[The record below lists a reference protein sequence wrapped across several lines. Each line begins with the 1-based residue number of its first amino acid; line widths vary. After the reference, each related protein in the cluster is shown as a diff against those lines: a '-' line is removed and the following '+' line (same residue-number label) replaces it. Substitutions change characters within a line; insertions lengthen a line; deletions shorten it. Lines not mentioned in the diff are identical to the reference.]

1 MGIAPKKRTRIQ
13 AENESRIVAS
23 ALDIF
28 AQYGYRGATV
38 DKIADATGGVSS
50 YGQGAPDPHYTG

>member
-1 MGIAPKKRTRIQ
+1 MGTAPKKRTRIQ

-38 DKIADATGGVSS
+38 DKIADAAGMSKANVLYLSLI
-50 YGQGAPDPHYTG
+50 HI

>member
-13 AENESRIVAS
+13 VENESRIVAS

-38 DKIADATGGVSS
+38 DKIADAAGMSKANVLYYLSLI
-50 YGQGAPDPHYTG
+50 HI